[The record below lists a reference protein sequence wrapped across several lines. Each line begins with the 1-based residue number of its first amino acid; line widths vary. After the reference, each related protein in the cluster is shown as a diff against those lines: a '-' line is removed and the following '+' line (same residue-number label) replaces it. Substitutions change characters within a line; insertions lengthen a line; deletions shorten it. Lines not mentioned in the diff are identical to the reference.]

1 MTDYIWPA
9 VALVVTV
16 LAYRLLMTLLSRDS
30 KAMEQLRADHALHVK
45 AFSNVCS
52 DWRIKVAQLEA
63 KCDRVVIDAKNEIAG
78 TVASVT
84 EIGKKGGWR

>member
-30 KAMEQLRADHALHVK
+30 KAVAELRKDHALHVA
-45 AFSNVCS
+45 AFSTVCTE
-52 DWRIKVAQLEA
+52 WRAKVIELEQ